1 MNALLSCIRRSPR
14 RFVLLLMVIGMALGA
29 GEVQDRRTQ
38 PPRESFDTYEEL
50 KAAAEK
56 YYAEK
61 SYARAVALY
70 EQADAMDLSDED
82 ARWVDFRLG
91 DTMWRNQVATQ
102 THDDTIFQRAMAK
115 LNDVIASYKVAT
127 DRDPLW
133 AMAYESIGDFYW
145 ERDWSRDWGN
155 GWNHYAQALDYWAGS
170 RDLDVARAEYL
181 RIIFEAAEPAW
192 LADNPWYRQY
202 IQIPANVL
210 ENAVRIAQTPEDL
223 AHARYLLAMAMR
235 QQGGGWRQQQRIEDL
250 FKQVIAPGN
259 SHEWYDDGLFYY
271 AEWLSQQG
279 RPTRQQGGTWSFVP
293 QYREAV
299 ALYRRITQEFRE
311 GETQYFNDARNR
323 IREITSP
330 SVNVSVGSAF
340 LPGSV
345 VQFNLNWRNVEDIS
359 LALYPVKLA
368 DDVRFPPSHPE
379 DAAWY
384 YHINLKERDP
394 LQSWTKD
401 TEDSGDHV
409 PGSEVITLEDSPPTG
424 AYVLEAKSG
433 NLAVRELVLV
443 SDATI
448 VLKSVAGEALIYFC
462 DALDGSPIT
471 GADVALWEVRHLGDE
486 KWEVVRNE
494 AQTDENGLAH
504 IDLKRSQNWGN
515 LYAFAEHEGRQ
526 AFAQHQ
532 SSAAPGEG
540 QEYRIYAFTDRPAY
554 RPGDT
559 VQWKSIAR
567 LYRDSKYQTPANQK
581 VKYVIND
588 PQGAKIKEGDLTLNA
603 FGSAADA
610 VELTSSMPLGQYNI
624 EFRTPDNGWIGNA
637 VLFRLEEYKLPEFE
651 VVVNAPK
658 NEDGTPK
665 VFQVGDIVEAEI
677 QADYYFGAPV
687 ANADVEV
694 IIRQKNFWFW
704 WAPPKEYDWLY
715 QEQNPYQW
723 YGWDYGQEI
732 KREQIKTD
740 GTGKATISFE
750 TPMNVEQDFEYVIE
764 ARVVD
769 SSRREVIDSGTVRVT
784 RQKYYIYPQPE
795 HNIYKPGE
803 NVKVTFRALD
813 ANQNPV
819 EAMGKVQVFRDE
831 WKEIW
836 VAPDGRELTGNE
848 LATERARHRIFPPL
862 PSPGEMGWR
871 LKFRGYTSEEILTT
885 TVETDEKGEGVLEF
899 KTERDGYY
907 RITWLSESEDMYPV
921 TAQAWV
927 WVVTDASRAIGYF
940 HGGVDIIIDKDTF
953 KSGQTAPVMISVPTN
968 NRYVLFTIEGN
979 DLHSYQVLHLEG
991 TVKLINVEV
1000 KEEHE
1005 PNVWLTA
1012 SMVHEGQMYG
1022 DTAEVIVPPVK
1033 HFLDIAVDMDRD
1045 SYEPGETG
1053 TLNVMVKDHD
1063 GNPVSAEVALSVIDE
1078 SVYYI
1083 QQDLA
1088 GDPRPFFFSDRQYQ
1102 QVSTSSMFNHRS
1114 LIKLVKDEDDKV
1126 IKVPI
1131 TLAEREAQAEG
1142 MTMAYADDLE
1152 AVTLHRRELD
1162 RADYR
1167 MRDAAGMPAPQSAAA
1182 NAPGGG
1188 GGGGG
1193 ARRGLAAG
1201 DEQNQFF
1208 GMEEKSLGRLQER
1221 LGQIPAEGGEGEPGQ
1236 EPAVRVRSDFRA
1248 TALWEP
1254 MVVTNESGE
1263 ATVEIKFPDSTSR
1276 WKAIARGVTTG
1287 SAFGIGDTT
1296 AQTRQPLIVRLQAPR
1311 FFVVGDYTTVS
1322 ADFNNNTEEP
1332 MQVRYDLV
1340 AEGLDIT
1347 SIEIDGRPVEGEH
1360 VIEVPANSSA
1370 SVDWKVAVNQSGD
1383 AKITLTGR
1391 AGQHTDG
1398 MERTFTIYDHGIE
1411 KHLIRSGKVRGDDV
1425 TIAVDLPPRREGSTS
1440 MTVQVTPSIAIT
1452 MLDALPYLIDYPYG
1466 CTEQTMSRF
1475 LPAAIV
1481 AKTLKDLGV
1490 DPAIAMSRVFGGIEE
1505 EFADDTHPQGE
1516 RDLAELNAII
1526 EQSLRRLYD
1535 FQHGDG
1541 GWGWWKEGDSDHFM
1555 SAYIIWGLALAKEA
1569 GYEIDGNAMARGVE
1583 FLRNTLIEREGQRD
1597 LQAWMLHALA
1607 SYQHAQDD
1615 NAMSEFEKTALENIW
1630 AQRERL
1636 NAYSRALLALSMHY
1650 YGDAERAAVLVRN
1663 LENGVKIDETPDT
1676 SVLIG
1681 AAQEHHEAAIATAHW
1696 GEDRIWYRWSDGGV
1710 ESTSFVLR
1718 ALLAIQ
1724 PDHHLI
1730 EPVMN
1735 WLVKNRRGAQW
1746 SNTRDTAITVL
1757 AMNDYLRASGELKPE
1772 MSYELL
1778 VNGQSV
1784 ATKELTGEDI
1794 FTEPSVFTIDPALLK
1809 DGKNEIRIVRSEG
1822 DTPIYFMTD
1831 AQFFSEE
1838 EPVTPAGN
1846 EIFVRRD
1853 YYKLVPYPTLLKGYN
1868 YDRVPMKDGDSVQS
1882 GERVEVVL
1890 TIETKN
1896 NYEYLVFED
1905 LKPAGLEAVSVQS
1918 GTPLYATEIKQA
1930 GIERRFGEGTAGG
1943 TPALPDPQDIE
1954 RDPSDYTGRQQW
1966 AYQELRDRHIAMFF
1980 SALPQGVWEAKYEL
1994 RAEVPGEFHA
2004 LPVLGHAMYVPE
2016 IRCNSAEI
2024 RMTVYDRTE

>member
-1 MNALLSCIRRSPR
+1 MNAIVTFVRRSPR
-14 RFVLLLMVIGMALGA
+14 RSFLTLFIFVLALGA
-29 GEVQDRRTQ
+29 GEAQDRPAAQ
-38 PPRESFDTYEEL
+38 PPRGSFDSFEEL

-56 YYAEK
+56 FYSEK
-61 SYARAVALY
+61 SFARALALY
-70 EQADAMDLSDED
+70 EQTSAMELSEEES
-82 ARWVDFRLG
+82 RWVEFRLG
-91 DTMWRNQVATQ
+91 DTLWRNQAATQ
-102 THDDTIFQRAMAK
+102 THDDTIYQRAVSK
-115 LNDVIASYKVAT
+115 LHDVLAEFKVAT
-127 DRDPLW
+127 DRDRLW
-133 AMAYESIGDFYW
+133 AMTQESLGDFYW
-145 ERDWSRDWGN
+145 ERDWSRDFGN
-155 GWNHYAQALDYWAGS
+155 GWNHYSQALDYWAGS
-170 RDLDVARAEYL
+170 RDLEVAGAEYL
-181 RIIFEAAEPAW
+181 RIIFEASEPAW
-192 LADNPWYRQY
+192 LRDYEWYRQY
-202 IQIPANVL
+202 IQIPANIL
-210 ENAVRIAQTPEDL
+210 ENAVRIADDPNDL

-250 FKQVIAPGN
+250 FKQLIAPGK
-259 SHEWYDDGLFYY
+259 SHDWYDDGLFYY

-279 RPTRQQGGTWSFVP
+279 RPTRSGPGTWAFVP

-299 ALYRRITQEFRE
+299 ELYRRITGEFRR
-311 GETQYFNDARNR
+311 GETQYYDNAQQR

-330 SVNVSVGSAF
+330 SVSVSVGSAF

-359 LALYPVKLA
+359 LALYPVNLA
-368 DDVRFPPSHPE
+368 ADVRFPQSHPE
-379 DAAWY
+379 DIAWY
-384 YHINLKERDP
+384 YQIDLRQKEAI
-394 LQSWTKD
+394 QSWNKD
-401 TEDSGDHV
+401 TQDAGDHV
-409 PGSEVITLEDSPPTG
+409 PGYEVISLEDSPPAG
-424 AYVLEAKSG
+424 AYILEAKSG
-433 NLAVRELVLV
+433 GLAVRELLLV

-448 VLKSVAGEALIYFC
+448 VLKSVAGEALVYFC
-462 DALDGSPIT
+462 DALDGSPIAE
-471 GADVALWEVRHLGDE
+471 ADIALWDVRHLGDE
-486 KWEVVRNE
+486 RWEVIRHE
-494 AQTDENGLAH
+494 STTDESGLAH
-504 IDLKRSQNWGN
+504 IDLKRSQTWGN
-515 LYAFAEHEGRQ
+515 LYAFASLNGRQ
-526 AFAQHQ
+526 AFAQHH
-532 SSAAPGEG
+532 SSAAPGES

-559 VQWKSIAR
+559 VEWKSIAR
-567 LYRDSKYQTPANQK
+567 LYRDSKYQTPANQN
-581 VKYVIND
+581 VTYVIND
-588 PQGAKIKEGDLTLNA
+588 PQGSKIKEGDLTLNA
-603 FGSAADA
+603 FGSAADSVA
-610 VELTSSMPLGQYNI
+610 LTETMALGQYTI
-624 EFRTPDNGWIGNA
+624 EFRTPDNGWIGSA
-637 VLFRLEEYKLPEFE
+637 TLFRLEEYKLPEFE
-651 VVVNAPK
+651 VVVKPPMND
-658 NEDGTPK
+658 DGTPK
-665 VFQVGDIVEAEI
+665 ALQLGDIVEAEI

-694 IIRQKNFWFW
+694 VVRQKNFWFW
-704 WAPPKEYDWLY
+704 WQPMKDYAWLY

-740 GTGKATISFE
+740 ETGKAVISFE

-769 SSRREVIDSGTVRVT
+769 SSRREITDSGTVRVT
-784 RQKYYIYPQPE
+784 RQKYYVYPEPK
-795 HNIYKPGE
+795 HNIYRPGE
-803 NVKVTFRALD
+803 TVTVKFRGLD
-813 ANQNPV
+813 ANTNPV
-819 EAMGKVQVFRDE
+819 KAVGKVHVYRDE

-836 VAPDGRELTGNE
+836 VSPDGRELTGNE
-848 LATERARHRIFPPL
+848 LAAERSRHRIFPPT

-871 LKFRGYTSEEILTT
+871 LKFRGYTSEEILST
-885 TVETDEKGEGVLEF
+885 TVETDEKGEGTLEF
-899 KTERDGYY
+899 EPPRDGYY
-907 RITWLSESEDMYPV
+907 RITWLSESEDLYPI
-921 TAQAWV
+921 TAQTYV
-927 WVVTDASRAIGYF
+927 WVCTEATRAVGYY
-940 HGGVDIIIDKDTF
+940 HGGVDIIVDQDTF

-979 DLHSYQVLHLEG
+979 DLHSYQVLHIEG
-991 TVKLINVEV
+991 TAKLVNVEV

-1005 PNVWLTA
+1005 PNIWLTA

-1022 DTAEVIVPPVK
+1022 DSAEVIVPPVK
-1033 HFLDIAVDMDRD
+1033 HFLDIAVDLDRD
-1045 SYEPGETG
+1045 SYEPGQTG
-1053 TLNVMVKDHD
+1053 TLNVKVTDND
-1063 GNPVSAEVALSVIDE
+1063 GNPVSAEVALAVLDE

-1102 QVSTSSMFNHRS
+1102 QVATSSMFNHRA
-1114 LIKLVKDEDDKV
+1114 LVKLVKDEDDKV
-1126 IKVPI
+1126 IQVPI
-1131 TLAEREAQAEG
+1131 TLAEREARAAAHGDDSGLLDASGEVEGYFQA
-1142 MTMAYADDLE
+1142 
-1152 AVTLHRRELD
+1152 D
-1162 RADYR
+1162 RMEFAA
-1167 MRDAAGMPAPQSAAA
+1167 RDAAPMAPASAA
-1182 NAPGGG
+1182 NAPGGMG

-1193 ARRGLAAG
+1193 MRARGGQAL
-1201 DEQNQFF
+1201 DEQAQFL
-1208 GMEEKSLGRLQER
+1208 GMENKSLGRLQQ
-1221 LGQIPAEGGEGEPGQ
+1221 GQAPAEGGEGQPD

-1263 ATVEIKFPDSTSR
+1263 ATVEVKFPDSTSR
-1276 WKAIARGVTTG
+1276 WKAIARGDTTG
-1287 SAFGIGDTT
+1287 SAFGIGDATV
-1296 AQTRQPLIVRLQAPR
+1296 QTRQPLIVRLQAPR

-1322 ADFNNNTEEP
+1322 GVFNNNTDEP

-1347 SIEIDGRPVEGEH
+1347 SVEINGPGAIEGDDKIV
-1360 VIEVPANSSA
+1360 EVPANSST
-1370 SVDWKVAVNQSGD
+1370 SVDWKVAVNQAGM
-1383 AKITLTGR
+1383 AKVTVIGR

-1398 MERTFTIYDHGIE
+1398 MERTYTVYDHGIE

-1425 TIAVDLPPRREGSTS
+1425 TITVDLPPRREGSTS

-1475 LPAAIV
+1475 LPAAIA

-1490 DPAIAMSRVFGGIEE
+1490 DPAVAMSRVFGGIEE
-1505 EFADDTHPQGE
+1505 EFIDDTHPQGE
-1516 RDLAELNAII
+1516 RDLSELNAIV
-1526 EQSLRRLYD
+1526 EASLRRLYD

-1541 GWGWWKEGDSDHFM
+1541 GWGWWKEGDSDRFM
-1555 SAYIIWGLALAKEA
+1555 SAYIIWGLSLAKEA
-1569 GYEIDGNAMARGVE
+1569 GYEIDANVLARGVE
-1583 FLRNTLIEREGQRD
+1583 YLRANLVEAENQRD

-1607 SYQHAQDD
+1607 SYQHALDD
-1615 NAMSEFEKTALENIW
+1615 NAVSEFERTALENIW
-1630 AQRERL
+1630 SQRERL

-1650 YGDAERAAVLVRN
+1650 YGDAERAQVLVRN
-1663 LENGVKIDETPDT
+1663 LENGVKLDETPDT

-1681 AAQEHHEAAIATAHW
+1681 DAQEHHEAVMATAHW

-1718 ALLAIQ
+1718 ALVAIE

-1757 AMNDYLRASGELKPE
+1757 AMNDYLRASGELQPE

-1778 VNGQSV
+1778 VNGQSI
-1784 ATKELTGEDI
+1784 AEKDLNADDI
-1794 FTEPSVFTIDPALLK
+1794 FTAPSVFTIDPALLK
-1809 DGKNEIRIVRSEG
+1809 DGENEVRIVRSAGE
-1822 DTPIYFMTD
+1822 TPIYFMTD

-1838 EPVTPAGN
+1838 EPITPAGN

-1868 YDRVPMKDGDSVQS
+1868 YDRVPMKDGDSVES
-1882 GERVEVVL
+1882 GERIEVVL

-1918 GTPLYATEIKQA
+1918 GQPLYATEIKQA
-1930 GIERRFGEGTAGG
+1930 GIERRFEDASGTDA
-1943 TPALPDPQDIE
+1943 QDVE

-1980 SALPQGVWEAKYEL
+1980 SSLPQGVWEATYEL

-2016 IRCNSAEI
+2016 IRCNSAEM
-2024 RMTVYDRTE
+2024 RMTVYDRE